1 MLSNVASST
10 SIQNLKFKIRN
21 PVAERHAIATLLIV
35 AVLSASVYGLMFM
48 QPFNVIALQN
58 RPLFD
63 LREAGKSDAL
73 IVWKQIAA
81 FAALGGLY
89 WLGWH
94 AALRVRTRAAWII
107 VLSGA
112 LIFGGLLLFVYP
124 FDAAD
129 LFDNIMHGRIL
140 GIHGANP
147 FQDVAAQFKNDPIFR
162 YTAWRSSVS
171 AYGPLWEIFAGFMT
185 RLAGNGLIANVILF
199 KLALG
204 GLLAMCAAL
213 IAVILRRIAPER
225 RLAGVVLLIWN
236 PVVLFETIGNG
247 HNDIAMMV
255 WVLLAAWCVLKRHYT
270 LAVLALIGGA
280 LIKYIPLLLI
290 PIVAALAW
298 RDLAHHRARLRCVVV
313 TAVIAAGVIV
323 AAYAPFW
330 HSLDTLSIE
339 RRANLFTTSLP
350 AVIYFQLQASVPS
363 DAAGK
368 AVSLTAAGITAL
380 ASLALAVRAWRDRS
394 ELSFARSA
402 FYLLMFYLLLTC
414 LWFHQ
419 WYAVW
424 PLAVAA
430 LLPPGHAP
438 RLAALFSYT
447 ALIKPLIMGPL
458 LFWQKPLPPQAL
470 RETLLGP
477 VVMSLAW
484 LYTVYALWATW
495 RARHAKWK
503 RA

>member
-1 MLSNVASST
+1 MFSTVASYPP
-10 SIQNLKFKIRN
+10 IQNLKSKIRN
-21 PVAERHAIATLLIV
+21 PVAERHAIATLIGV
-35 AVLSASVYGLMFM
+35 TVLSALIYGLMFT
-48 QPFNVIALQN
+48 QPFNLIALQN

-63 LREAGKSDAL
+63 LRAAGKSDAL

-81 FAALGGLY
+81 FLALGGLY

-94 AALRVRTRAAWII
+94 AALRVRSRAAWSI
-107 VLSGA
+107 VISGA
-112 LIFGGLLLFVYP
+112 LIFSGLLLFVYP

-129 LFDNIMHGRIL
+129 LFDNILHGRIL
-140 GIHGANP
+140 SIHGANP
-147 FQDVAAQFKNDPIFR
+147 FQDVAVQFKSDPFFH
-162 YTAWRSSVS
+162 YTAWRNNVS
-171 AYGPLWEIFAGFMT
+171 AYGPAWEMLAGLLT
-185 RLAGNGLIANVILF
+185 RVAGNGVIANVLLF
-199 KLALG
+199 KLVLG
-204 GLLAMCAAL
+204 GMLAACAAL
-213 IAVILRRIAPER
+213 IALILRRIAPER
-225 RLAGVVLLIWN
+225 MLAGVVLLVWN

-247 HNDIAMMV
+247 HNDVAMMV

-270 LAVLALIGGA
+270 LALLALIGGA

-290 PIVAALAW
+290 PIVLALAL
-298 RDLAHHRARLRCVVV
+298 RDLPDRRARLRFTIV
-313 TAVIAAGVIV
+313 TAIAAIVPIVI
-323 AAYAPFW
+323 AYAPFW
-330 HSLDTLSIE
+330 HGLETLSIE
-339 RRANLFTTSLP
+339 RRASLFTTSLP
-350 AVIYFQLQASVPS
+350 AAIYFQLQANVPP
-363 DAAGK
+363 DEAAK
-368 AVSLTAAGITAL
+368 WVSLTAAVVTAL
-380 ASLALAVRAWRDRS
+380 ASLVLAVRAWRDRS

-402 FYLLMFYLLLTC
+402 FYLLMAYLLLTC

-458 LFWQKPLPPQAL
+458 LFWQKPLPPQVL

-477 VVMSLAW
+477 IVMSLAW
-484 LYTVYALWATW
+484 LYAAFALWDTW
-495 RARHAKWK
+495 RKKWK

>member
-1 MLSNVASST
+1 MLSTVASSA
-10 SIQNLKFKIRN
+10 SIQNLKFRLCN
-21 PVAERHAIATLLIV
+21 PVAERHAIATLFIV
-35 AVLSASVYGLMFM
+35 TALSASIYGLMFT
-48 QPFNVIALQN
+48 QPFNLIALQN

-63 LREAGKSDAL
+63 LRAAGQTDAL
-73 IVWKQIAA
+73 IAWKQIAA
-81 FAALGGLY
+81 LAALGGLY

-94 AALRVRTRAAWII
+94 AALRVRTRAARIS

-112 LIFGGLLLFVYP
+112 LIFGGLLLFMYP
-124 FDAAD
+124 VGAAD
-129 LFDNIMHGRIL
+129 VFDNIMHGRIL
-140 GIHGANP
+140 GVHNANP
-147 FQDVAAQFKNDPIFR
+147 FQDVAAQFKNDPFFR
-162 YTAWRSSVS
+162 YTAWRNSIS
-171 AYGPLWEIFAGFMT
+171 AYGPLWETIAGATARFAG
-185 RLAGNGLIANVILF
+185 NSVVANVILF
-199 KLALG
+199 KLTLG
-204 GLLAMCAAL
+204 GLLAACAAL
-213 IAVILRRIAPER
+213 IALILRRIAPER
-225 RLAGVVLLIWN
+225 MLAGVVLLVWN
-236 PVVLFETIGNG
+236 PVVLIETIGNG

-255 WVLLAAWCVLKRHYT
+255 WVLLAAWCVLQRRYT

-290 PIVAALAW
+290 PIVVALAW
-298 RDLAHHRARLRCVVV
+298 RDLSTRRARLRFAGV

-330 HSLDTLSIE
+330 RGLETLSIE

-350 AVIYFQLQASVPS
+350 AVIYFQLQASVPA

-368 AVSLTAAGITAL
+368 AVSLTAAGLTML
-380 ASLALAVRAWRDRS
+380 ASLALAARAWRDRS

-402 FYLLMFYLLLTC
+402 FYLLMFYLLVAC

-419 WYAVW
+419 WYTLW

-458 LFWQKPLPPQAL
+458 LFWQKPLPPQLL

-477 VVMSLAW
+477 SVMILAW
-484 LYTVYALWATW
+484 LYAAYALWVTQ
-495 RARHAKWK
+495 RSKLK
-503 RA
+503 RKRT

>member
-1 MLSNVASST
+1 MLSTSTSST
-10 SIQNLKFKIRN
+10 SLQNLKFRIQH
-21 PVAERHAIATLLIV
+21 PVAERHAVATLLIV
-35 AVLSASVYGLMFM
+35 TALSALIYAVLFT
-48 QPFNVIALQN
+48 QPFSLIALQN

-63 LREAGKSDAL
+63 LRAAGNGDAL

-81 FAALGGLY
+81 FLALGGLY

-94 AALRVRTRAAWII
+94 AALRVRSRAAWSI

-129 LFDNIMHGRIL
+129 LFDNILHGRIL
-140 GIHGANP
+140 SVYGANP
-147 FQDVAAQFKNDPIFR
+147 FQDVAAQFKSDPFFY
-162 YTAWRSSVS
+162 YTAWRQSVS
-171 AYGPLWEIFAGFMT
+171 AYGPAWEVLAGLMV
-185 RLAGNGLIANVILF
+185 RVAGNGVVANVILF
-199 KLALG
+199 KLVLG
-204 GLLAMCAAL
+204 GILAACAVL
-213 IAVILRRIAPER
+213 IALILRRIAPER
-225 RLAGVVLLIWN
+225 MLAGVVLLVWN
-236 PVVLFETIGNG
+236 PVVLFETIGSG

-255 WVLLAAWCVLKRHYT
+255 WVLLAAWCVLKRRYT

-290 PIVAALAW
+290 PIVLALAL
-298 RDLAHHRARLRCVVV
+298 RDLSDHRARLRFMIITSLATIVLI
-313 TAVIAAGVIV
+313 VIAYV
-323 AAYAPFW
+323 PFW
-330 HSLDTLSIE
+330 HGVETLSIE
-339 RRANLFTTSLP
+339 RRAQLFTTSLP
-350 AVIYFQLQASVPS
+350 AVIFFQLQASAPPG
-363 DAAGK
+363 AAAAKG
-368 AVSLTAAGITAL
+368 VSLIAVGLTAL
-380 ASLALAVRAWRDRS
+380 ASLVLATRAWRDRS

-402 FYLLMFYLLLTC
+402 FYLLMFYLLITC

-419 WYAVW
+419 WYAIW

-447 ALIKPLIMGPL
+447 ALIKPLVLGPL
-458 LFWQKPLPPQAL
+458 LFWQKPLPSQVL

-477 VVMSLAW
+477 IVMSLAW
-484 LYTVYALWATW
+484 LYAAYALWDTW
-495 RARHAKWK
+495 RKKWK